1 MYIKRIIAIIGLAA
15 TLCAA
20 AQTDTLRLSLSEAI
34 SMARARSVDAA
45 AALDEL
51 RSAYWQYRTYRA

>member
-15 TLCAA
+15 ALCAA

-51 RSAYWQYRTYRA
+51 R